1 MSAIAPIKS
10 NLFLKYA
17 TGDVQFIHPY
27 PLRVY
32 CLILSGIRQQAGR
45 TPAVAVV
52 FPNQSNQER
61 ESLRAPLDNA
71 YFN

>member
-1 MSAIAPIKS
+1 MSAIAPINS
-10 NLFLKYA
+10 NLFLKNA

-32 CLILSGIRQQAGR
+32 GMILSGIQQQAGR

-61 ESLRAPLDNA
+61 GSLRAPLN
-71 YFN
+71 NE